1 MKKIILSILMLAM
14 HIFCFAQDSV
24 TFKGYIHNEEYKVYI
39 KMNFYDKNVIV
50 PGQEIFGE
58 LPGFFGSKND
68 SRKWLFTD
76 AIIKNR
82 TTAEISITNDYGSED
97 LTATLKLLPDGSYE
111 LIQNEGSTLKI
122 VEKRKWVKIPK
133 KIILTR

>member
-24 TFKGYIHNEEYKVYI
+24 AFKGYIHNEEYKVYI

-58 LPGFFGSKND
+58 LPGYFGSKND

-76 AIIKNR
+76 AVIKNR

>member
-1 MKKIILSILMLAM
+1 MLAM

-58 LPGFFGSKND
+58 LPGYFGSKND
-68 SRKWLFTD
+68 LRKWLFTD
-76 AIIKNR
+76 AVIKNR

>member
-58 LPGFFGSKND
+58 LPGYFGSKND

-76 AIIKNR
+76 AVIKNR

-97 LTATLKLLPDGSYE
+97 GTATLKLLPDGSYE

>member
-68 SRKWLFTD
+68 SRK
-76 AIIKNR
+76 
-82 TTAEISITNDYGSED
+82 
-97 LTATLKLLPDGSYE
+97 
-111 LIQNEGSTLKI
+111 
-122 VEKRKWVKIPK
+122 
-133 KIILTR
+133 

>member
-39 KMNFYDKNVIV
+39 NMNFYDKNVIV

-58 LPGFFGSKND
+58 LPGYFGSKND

-76 AIIKNR
+76 AVIKNR

>member
-1 MKKIILSILMLAM
+1 MISYAIYGSL
-14 HIFCFAQDSV
+14 IFTPYWSV
-24 TFKGYIHNEEYKVYI
+24 QYAT
-39 KMNFYDKNVIV
+39 D
-50 PGQEIFGE
+50 
-58 LPGFFGSKND
+58 FGSKND

-76 AIIKNR
+76 AVIKNR

>member
-58 LPGFFGSKND
+58 LPGYFGSKND

-76 AIIKNR
+76 AVIKNG

>member
-1 MKKIILSILMLAM
+1 MKKIILLILMLAM

-58 LPGFFGSKND
+58 LPGYFGSKND

-76 AIIKNR
+76 AVIKNR

-133 KIILTR
+133 KIKLTR

>member
-58 LPGFFGSKND
+58 LPGYFGSKND

-76 AIIKNR
+76 AVIKNR

-97 LTATLKLLPDGSYE
+97 LTATLKLRPDGSYE

>member
-1 MKKIILSILMLAM
+1 MKKIILLILMLAM

-58 LPGFFGSKND
+58 LPGYFGSKND

-76 AIIKNR
+76 AVIKNR

>member
-58 LPGFFGSKND
+58 LPGYFGSKND

-76 AIIKNR
+76 AVIKNR
-82 TTAEISITNDYGSED
+82 TTVEISITNDYGSED

>member
-50 PGQEIFGE
+50 PGQVIFGE
-58 LPGFFGSKND
+58 LPGYFGSKND

-76 AIIKNR
+76 AVIKNR

>member
-1 MKKIILSILMLAM
+1 MKKIILSILMFAM

-58 LPGFFGSKND
+58 LPGYFGSKND

-76 AIIKNR
+76 AVIKNR